1 MICTIWKPGLNLH
14 EFPRVSSVVR
24 QDQRQNL
31 YYIGP
36 SQLDDIARNPPGL
49 GEPEIFLVATQ
60 YRRLNDRR
68 KSEMTLNAF
77 QKAKARSKVL
87 CFFHKSVL
95 INPRLEKG
103 KDKILGCPRKLVK
116 I

>member
-1 MICTIWKPGLNLH
+1 LSLH
-14 EFPRVSSVVR
+14 EFTPGFQCSPAGPKAEPI
-24 QDQRQNL
+24 L
-31 YYIGP
+31 IIGP

-49 GEPEIFLVATQ
+49 GEPEIFLMATQ
-60 YRRLNDRR
+60 YRRRNDRR

-95 INPRLEKG
+95 IYPRLEKG
-103 KDKILGCPRKLVK
+103 KDKILGCPRKLAKV
-116 I
+116 